1 MRMHIEKQTFTG
13 KNKKRYKNGSKV
25 YGHFTDVLQR
35 KIFRFYMLPLK

>member
-1 MRMHIEKQTFTG
+1 MRMHTEKQTFTG

-35 KIFRFYMLPLK
+35 RGYVFYISPLK